1 MPYFYAKM
9 EVLSMEELKEKLAER
24 EKEFQEKYA
33 DIINDLC
40 VKYGKDLGVGYD
52 MLKAIARA
60 KILGQEPL
68 YSTNLEF
75 DLEELLN
82 DYVEIQTIEIEIHN
96 NK

>member
-1 MPYFYAKM
+1 
-9 EVLSMEELKEKLAER
+9 MEELKEKLAER

-40 VKYGKDLGVGYD
+40 VKYDKDLGVGCD

-68 YSTNLEF
+68 YTTNIEF